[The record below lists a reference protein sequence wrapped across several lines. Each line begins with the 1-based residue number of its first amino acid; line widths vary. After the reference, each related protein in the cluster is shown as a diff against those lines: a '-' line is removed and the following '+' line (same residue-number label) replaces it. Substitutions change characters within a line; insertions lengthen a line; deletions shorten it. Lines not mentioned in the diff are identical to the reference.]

1 MKVTIGIADDQQL
14 FLQSVA
20 VLINSFENFEVIL
33 EALNG
38 EELLRKL
45 HCAAVKPDIVLLD
58 VSMPKMNGI
67 ETAREVAKNYGFIKT
82 VALSMKDDDITI
94 IKMLKAGSC
103 AYLLKDIN
111 SAELEKALIEI
122 DAKGYYNA
130 DAANINYR
138 RLIARAHD
146 EGGVEITQKEKQFL
160 QLACSDLTYKQIAA
174 EMSLAERTI
183 DGYRE
188 SLFQKLNVKCRV
200 GMALEALRKGLVT
213 L

>member
-14 FLQSVA
+14 FLQSLA
-20 VLINSFENFEVIL
+20 VLINGFENFEVII

-38 EELLRKL
+38 EELLKKL
-45 HCAAVKPDIVLLD
+45 YCAAVKPDIILLD

-67 ETAREVAKNYGFIKT
+67 ETAKEVTKSYGFIKT
-82 VALSMKDDDITI
+82 VALSMTGDDITI

-111 SAELEKALIEI
+111 SVELEKALIEI
-122 DAKGYYNA
+122 NAKGYYNA
-130 DAANINYR
+130 DAVNINSR
-138 RLIARAHD
+138 RLITKANEDDEVQITAR
-146 EGGVEITQKEKQFL
+146 EKQFL
-160 QLACSDLTYKQIAA
+160 ELAGSDLTYKQIAA
-174 EMSLAERTI
+174 KMSLAERTI

-188 SLFQKLNVKCRV
+188 SLFQKLNVKSRV
-200 GMALEALRKGLVT
+200 GMVMEALRKGLIT